1 MLYFRSSNNNSILKI
16 KGYTMK
22 KIMILLAA
30 MAMSTL
36 AIQAEE
42 AQPVEMPTAASM
54 DASAPAATVED
65 DKNATK
71 DKS

>member
-1 MLYFRSSNNNSILKI
+1 
-16 KGYTMK
+16 MK

-42 AQPVEMPTAASM
+42 AAQPVSAEMPTAASI

-65 DKNATK
+65 DKNATE
-71 DKS
+71 DKSKS

>member
-1 MLYFRSSNNNSILKI
+1 
-16 KGYTMK
+16 MK

-36 AIQAEE
+36 AMQAEE
-42 AQPVEMPTAASM
+42 AAQPVEMPTAASM

-65 DKNATK
+65 DKNATE
-71 DKS
+71 DKSKS

>member
-1 MLYFRSSNNNSILKI
+1 
-16 KGYTMK
+16 MK

-54 DASAPAATVED
+54 DASAPAATAED
-65 DKNATK
+65 DKNATE
-71 DKS
+71 DKSGK

>member
-1 MLYFRSSNNNSILKI
+1 
-16 KGYTMK
+16 MK

-42 AQPVEMPTAASM
+42 ATQPVSVEMTTASA
-54 DASAPAATVED
+54 DAPAPAATTED
-65 DKNATK
+65 DKNATE
-71 DKS
+71 DKSQS

>member
-1 MLYFRSSNNNSILKI
+1 
-16 KGYTMK
+16 MK

-42 AQPVEMPTAASM
+42 VAQPVAVEMTTAAT
-54 DASAPAATVED
+54 DAPAAATVED
-65 DKNATK
+65 DKNATEN
-71 DKS
+71 KSQG